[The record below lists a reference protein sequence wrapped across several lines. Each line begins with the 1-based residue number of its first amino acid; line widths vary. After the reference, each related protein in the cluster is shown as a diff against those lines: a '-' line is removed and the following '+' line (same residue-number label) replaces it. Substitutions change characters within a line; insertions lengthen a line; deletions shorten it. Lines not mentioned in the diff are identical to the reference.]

1 MTFARQ
7 IDEQRYREQTERQA
21 QMPGATAPSFRC
33 AACRRRSS
41 MNGSKRTA
49 VGSICAACHQA
60 REQRKAIR
68 EAKQ

>member
-1 MTFARQ
+1 MSFARQ
-7 IDEQRYREQTERQA
+7 IDEQRYRETTERQA

-49 VGSICAACHQA
+49 AGSICAACHQA
-60 REQRKAIR
+60 REYRKAIR